1 MTDYQD
7 ALVLENL
14 DLVNWVIRTPAGT
27 FTMPSWITAAQ

>member
-14 DLVNWVIRTPAGT
+14 DLVNWGHPHAY
-27 FTMPSWITAAQ
+27 FHSEPSAPDL

>member
-14 DLVNWVIRTPAGT
+14 DLVNWVIRTRL
-27 FTMPSWITAAQ
+27 SLIHI

>member
-14 DLVNWVIRTPAGT
+14 DLVNWSSARAFPFRTVR
-27 FTMPSWITAAQ
+27 S